1 MLVFYSR
8 DRGPIHLQNGGY
20 PISPLGPLVAQ
31 AIAEDFSTAK
41 TGKPIPYHRY
51 YHKILTRQGK
61 LSEDIDPATGEL
73 WGSSPQTYSMVGLIV
88 KTWEEAFWRNW

>member
-1 MLVFYSR
+1 MADIRTSLLN
-8 DRGPIHLQNGGY
+8 LQRCA
-20 PISPLGPLVAQ
+20 ISPLGPLVAQ

-41 TGKPIPYHRY
+41 TGKPIPYHGY

-61 LSEDIDPATGEL
+61 LSEDIDPATGDL
-73 WGSSPQTYSMVGLIV
+73 WGSYPQTYSMVGLIV